1 MVNSRNA
8 MHLRFD
14 VHTGL
19 PVAAEHPRLH
29 SCDASVGSNSDI
41 RRALAHLGCDGEL
54 LTDNWIS
61 NHKRWIVWK
70 LASYERKFARYLG
83 GRHLSYESVVKQL
96 VKRFEK
102 EIREGHRPA
111 IRKILNRDVAA
122 SRMMILAVSQ
132 ILPPTVSSSSGA
144 SKSESKPMTS
154 HLKVELTDGWYSVQ
168 AVLDSKLSEFVL
180 NGFIQVGTKLLSSN
194 ALLIGAEEGVD
205 PLDDDY
211 APSDPRCKVGLRMTA
226 NGTRLAN
233 WNAKLG
239 FVKSTTSVASQGLLL
254 VRKVSDIIAGGGYIP
269 MLRLF
274 VLRRYPRVYYEKGHV
289 GDLDKDERRSRSRFL
304 SEAEEDVRRMEFDKR
319 RTKAYDALTETLQKD
334 IEKVR
339 PHPSP
344 TCKL

>member
-1 MVNSRNA
+1 
-8 MHLRFD
+8 
-14 VHTGL
+14 
-19 PVAAEHPRLH
+19 
-29 SCDASVGSNSDI
+29 
-41 RRALAHLGCDGEL
+41 
-54 LTDNWIS
+54 
-61 NHKRWIVWK
+61 
-70 LASYERKFARYLG
+70 
-83 GRHLSYESVVKQL
+83 

-132 ILPPTVSSSSGA
+132 ILPPTVSSSAGT

-180 NGFIQVGTKLLSSN
+180 NGLIQVGTKLLSSN

-211 APSDPRCKVGLRMTA
+211 APSDPSCKVGLRMTA

-269 MLRLF
+269 MLR
-274 VLRRYPRVYYEKGHV
+274 VLIVRRYPRVYYEKGHV
-289 GDLDKDERRSRSRFL
+289 GDLDKEERRSRSGFL

-319 RTKAYDALTETLQKD
+319 RTKAYDALTETFQED

-344 TCKL
+344 TCKLRHWPPHQFFCVALRRWMKALQNYGSEQ